1 MLGRRFKA
9 LLDAAVGALA
19 VGLIALVK
27 WFDRRPSANVVA
39 AVTRRVGPL
48 LKEHRLGRDNLRAA
62 FPEKSD
68 AEIEKILAGV
78 WDNLG
83 RVAVEFAHLDEFTV
97 QGVGADGP
105 DVITYAPE
113 TRERFERIMSGDKAV
128 IGFTAHY
135 ANWEL
140 GAVCA
145 KSLGAKSAVL
155 FRRPDIGAV
164 SDLIVKL
171 REPLMGQI
179 IATSLDAP
187 IRLARLIQS
196 GIHVG
201 MLADQHY
208 TKGVPVT
215 LFGRRCLGNPL
226 VAMLAR
232 QTEAP
237 IHGIRVVRK
246 ADDRNSF
253 WGEITDAIAPV
264 RDADGRIDVRG
275 TTQAITTVMESWIRE
290 YPEQWLWLHRRWR

>member
-1 MLGRRFKA
+1 MFRRRFKA
-9 LLDAAVGALA
+9 VLDATVGALT
-19 VGLIALVK
+19 VGLITLVK

-39 AVTRRVGPL
+39 AVTRKIGPL
-48 LKEHRLGRDNLRAA
+48 LKEHRLARAQLRAA

-83 RVAVEFAHLDEFTV
+83 RVTVEFAHLDEFNV
-97 QGVGADGP
+97 HGVGPDGP
-105 DVITYAPE
+105 GTITYSPE
-113 TRERFERIMSGDKAV
+113 TRERFERIMSGDQAV
-128 IGFTAHY
+128 IGFSAHY

-145 KSLGAKSAVL
+145 KALGAKNAVL
-155 FRRPDIGAV
+155 FRRPGIGSV
-164 SDLIVKL
+164 NDLIVKL
-171 REPLMGQI
+171 REPLMGQM

-196 GIHVG
+196 GTHVG

-208 TKGVPVT
+208 TKGVPIT
-215 LFGRRCLGNPL
+215 FFGRPCLGNPL

-253 WGEITDAIAPV
+253 WAELTDAITPV
-264 RDADGRIDVRG
+264 RTDDGRIDVQG
-275 TTQAITTVMESWIRE
+275 TTQAINTVIEGWVRE
-290 YPEQWLWLHRRWR
+290 HPEQWLWLHRRWR

>member
-1 MLGRRFKA
+1 MLRQRLKA
-9 LLDAAVGALA
+9 VLDTTVGALT
-19 VGLIALVK
+19 VGLITLVK

-39 AVTRRVGPL
+39 AMTRKIGPL

-68 AEIEKILAGV
+68 AELEEILSGV

-83 RVAVEFAHLDEFTV
+83 RVTVEFAHLDEFTV
-97 QGVGADGP
+97 QGLGPDGP
-105 DVITYAPE
+105 DTITYTPE
-113 TRERFERIMSGDKAV
+113 TLKHFEEIMGAGKPV

-145 KSLGAKSAVL
+145 KSLGANTAVL
-155 FRRPDIGAV
+155 FRPPAIGSV
-164 SDLIVKL
+164 GDLIVKL
-171 REPLMGQI
+171 REPLMGQL

-196 GIHVG
+196 GTHVG

-215 LFGRRCLGNPL
+215 FFGRQCLGNPL

-246 ADDRNSF
+246 ASDRNSF
-253 WGEITDAIAPV
+253 WGEITEAITPV
-264 RDADGRIDVRG
+264 RDADGRIDVQG
-275 TTQAITTVMESWIRE
+275 TTQAINSVMEGWIRE
-290 YPEQWLWLHRRWR
+290 HPEQWLWLHRRWR

>member
-1 MLGRRFKA
+1 MLRRRFKA
-9 LLDAAVGALA
+9 VLDATVGALTI
-19 VGLIALVK
+19 GLITLVK

-39 AVTRRVGPL
+39 AVTRKIGPL
-48 LKEHRLGRDNLRAA
+48 LKEHQLGREQLRAA
-62 FPEKSD
+62 FPEKAD
-68 AEIEKILAGV
+68 AEIEQILVSV

-83 RVAVEFAHLDEFTV
+83 RVVVEFAHLDEFTV
-97 QGVGADGP
+97 QGLGPDGP
-105 DVITYAPE
+105 DVITYSPE
-113 TRERFERIMSGDKAV
+113 TLAHFERIMSDNKAV

-145 KSLGAKSAVL
+145 KALGAKTAVL
-155 FRRPDIGAV
+155 FRRPDIGSV

-171 REPLMGQI
+171 REPLMGQMI
-179 IATSLDAP
+179 PTGLDAP
-187 IRLARLIQS
+187 IRLARLLQS
-196 GIHVG
+196 GTHVG

-215 LFGRRCLGNPL
+215 LFGRQCLGNPL

-246 ADDRNSF
+246 ADDRNGF
-253 WGEITDAIAPV
+253 WGEITDAIPPV
-264 RDADGRIDVRG
+264 RDTDGRIDVPG
-275 TTQAITTVMESWIRE
+275 TTQALTTVMEGWIRE

>member
-9 LLDAAVGALA
+9 VLDATVGALT
-19 VGLIALVK
+19 VGLITLVK

-39 AVTRRVGPL
+39 AITRRIGPL

-68 AEIEKILAGV
+68 AEIEKILSGV

-83 RVAVEFAHLDEFTV
+83 RITVEFAHLDEFTV
-97 QGVGADGP
+97 QGLGPDGP
-105 DVITYAPE
+105 DTITYAPE
-113 TRERFERIMSGDKAV
+113 THAHFEQIMSGGKAV
-128 IGFTAHY
+128 IAFTAHY

-145 KSLGAKSAVL
+145 KALGAKTAVL
-155 FRRPDIGAV
+155 FRPPGIGAV
-164 SDLIVKL
+164 SELIVKL
-171 REPLMGQI
+171 REPLMGQM
-179 IATSLDAP
+179 IATGLDAP
-187 IRLARLIQS
+187 IRLARLIQA
-196 GIHVG
+196 GTHVG

-215 LFGRRCLGNPL
+215 LFGRKCLGNPL

-246 ADDRNSF
+246 ASDRNSF
-253 WGEITDAIAPV
+253 WGEITDAIPPV
-264 RDADGRIDVRG
+264 RDADGRIDVQG
-275 TTQAITTVMESWIRE
+275 TTQAITTVMEGWIRE
-290 YPEQWLWLHRRWR
+290 SPEQWLWLHRRWR